1 MVFLVVVQFGPQNLS
16 LKQTYNLPTPGGS
29 RDFIT
34 TANMT
39 EAGKKTSGYDVTLL
53 EFAILVDQSSLR
65 TDRAKLGYPVS
76 TMTTFKWYARGKK
89 IRALVWTQ
97 FNLYGGKCE

>member
-39 EAGKKTSGYDVTLL
+39 EAGKKTSGQDSTYEIVQ
-53 EFAILVDQSSLR
+53 F
-65 TDRAKLGYPVS
+65 TDRTKLCYPVS
-76 TMTTFKWYARGKK
+76 TMTTYKWYARGEKK
-89 IRALVWTQ
+89 CAWTRSIYMAV
-97 FNLYGGKCE
+97 NVND